1 MGTKR
6 LILTF
11 MDTTDKKI
19 SFSLDDP
26 RPDVT
31 EAEIKAAMD
40 LVVAKNIF
48 AFNGANLVKT
58 SAAQV
63 VETTTTEF
71 DLVL

>member
-26 RPDVT
+26 KPDLT
-31 EAEIKAAMD
+31 ESQVKAAMD

-48 AFNGANLVKT
+48 VFNGANLAKT
-58 SAAQV
+58 STAQV

>member
-11 MDTTDKKI
+11 IDSADKKI
-19 SFSLDDP
+19 SISLDDP
-26 RPDVT
+26 KLSVT

-48 AFNGANLVKT
+48 VFNGFNLVKT
-58 SAAQV
+58 SSAQIF
-63 VETTTTEF
+63 ETTKTNF
-71 DLVL
+71 DLTL